1 MIFSCNTNVGDT
13 ISLSNVNAAASTGA
27 SIATSCVDGGAAALL
42 LVLSWKRASQPL
54 VRPLKGALL
63 GAASASASAS
73 TAAAAIRSAA
83 RYMFGSKRRRI
94 SKLSFVVVVFVV
106 VLYKRETEIRIWPTN
121 VSNRAAFSGLLD
133 KPKVYRA
140 KTHSRTCTNTN
151 AEYSSERVVK

>member
-73 TAAAAIRSAA
+73 ASTAAAAIRSAA

-106 VLYKRETEIRIWPTN
+106 VLYKRETEIRI
-121 VSNRAAFSGLLD
+121 
-133 KPKVYRA
+133 
-140 KTHSRTCTNTN
+140 
-151 AEYSSERVVK
+151 